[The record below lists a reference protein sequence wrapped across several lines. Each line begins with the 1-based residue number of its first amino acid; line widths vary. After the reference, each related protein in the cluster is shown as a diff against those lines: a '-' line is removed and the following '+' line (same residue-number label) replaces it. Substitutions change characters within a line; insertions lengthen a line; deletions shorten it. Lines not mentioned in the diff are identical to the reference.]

1 MNEQRFI
8 LAIHRAFEIG
18 PLPLFHAKRGEFF
31 REYRRWAAVGVEC
44 NGTRQ
49 YFKTGPLRGRVRA
62 HGVHDNRQTARCC
75 MALEDR
81 RAICGAIKARAFSR
95 STMPCAKASARRA
108 SARGG
113 SSSVRSSTSK
123 GAMAVM
129 KKSGFRT
136 CLRSYCAP
144 VIQGRAVLGMLT
156 YFIYAPLP
164 ALRPSLSDGRS

>member
-44 NGTRQ
+44 NGNRQ
-49 YFKTGPLRGRVRA
+49 YFYTGPLRGRVRA

-81 RAICGAIKARAFSR
+81 RAICGADQ
-95 STMPCAKASARRA
+95 SARVQPLDHA
-108 SARGG
+108 LC
-113 SSSVRSSTSK
+113 K

>member
-1 MNEQRFI
+1 
-8 LAIHRAFEIG
+8 
-18 PLPLFHAKRGEFF
+18 
-31 REYRRWAAVGVEC
+31 
-44 NGTRQ
+44 
-49 YFKTGPLRGRVRA
+49 
-62 HGVHDNRQTARCC
+62 

-81 RAICGAIKARAFSR
+81 RAICGADQ
-95 STMPCAKASARRA
+95 SARVQPLDHALCKGVRQTGERA
-108 SARGG
+108 RRQFF
-113 SSSVRSSTSK
+113 VRSSTSK